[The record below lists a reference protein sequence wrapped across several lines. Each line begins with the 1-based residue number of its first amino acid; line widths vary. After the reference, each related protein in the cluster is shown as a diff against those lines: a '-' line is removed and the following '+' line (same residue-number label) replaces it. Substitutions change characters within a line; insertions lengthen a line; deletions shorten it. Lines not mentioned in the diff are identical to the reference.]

1 MPFLPFVLLIAWQAV
16 SKSASFALGWATA
29 LFFGQVPG
37 NKGRYLSI
45 IALIAAAWVV
55 VVVGFALPL
64 AAGWLLER
72 AGVLSNFDLAAFE
85 VWVLTAAIVLTPP
98 ALAALAEWAE
108 FDGPRSV
115 AGWLRKV
122 PMSYPSTA
130 SLGFAVL
137 QMVVITPF
145 LIVDRVRHDRRLLE
159 VPLVLESGESAHDL
173 SQPVIDALGSLKV
186 GSFERS
192 DLTGPI
198 SWPLRTAGF
207 AARHLLGRV
216 VRGDPVLLEGDDLRV
231 IVYAT
236 NVGILGPQAEAHRA
250 RAAIERELA
259 FSQAFLTWSTDSQKF
274 EEQLRTLYRE
284 HRDDGGAFDGD
295 LDRLQDTIDKA
306 PLASDEW
313 NLLYR
318 LRLQLEREA
327 QNGDTVASNG
337 QSSAHADEHES
348 AGRAREKQ
356 PVSGR

>member
-1 MPFLPFVLLIAWQAV
+1 M
-16 SKSASFALGWATA
+16 
-29 LFFGQVPG
+29 
-37 NKGRYLSI
+37 
-45 IALIAAAWVV
+45 
-55 VVVGFALPL
+55 
-64 AAGWLLER
+64 
-72 AGVLSNFDLAAFE
+72 
-85 VWVLTAAIVLTPP
+85 
-98 ALAALAEWAE
+98 
-108 FDGPRSV
+108 
-115 AGWLRKV
+115 
-122 PMSYPSTA
+122 
-130 SLGFAVL
+130 
-137 QMVVITPF
+137 
-145 LIVDRVRHDRRLLE
+145 
-159 VPLVLESGESAHDL
+159 PLVLESGESAHDL

-236 NVGILGPQAEAHRA
+236 NVGILGPEAEAHRA

-327 QNGDTVASNG
+327 QDGDTAASNG
-337 QSSAHADEHES
+337 ESSAHADEHES

>member
-1 MPFLPFVLLIAWQAV
+1 MPFLPFILLIAWQAV
-16 SKSASFALGWATA
+16 GKSASFALGWATS

-55 VVVGFALPL
+55 VLVGFALPL

-72 AGVLSNFDLAAFE
+72 AGVLSNFDLATLE
-85 VWVLTAAIVLTPP
+85 VWTLTAAIVLTPA

-108 FDGPRSV
+108 FDGPGSV
-115 AGWLRKV
+115 GAWLRKV
-122 PMSYPSTA
+122 PMSDPATA

-145 LIVDRVRHDRRLLE
+145 LIVDRLRHDRRLLE
-159 VPLVLESGESAHDL
+159 LPLVLERGESARDL
-173 SQPVIDALGSLKV
+173 SQPVIDALSSLDV
-186 GSFERS
+186 GSFDRS
-192 DLTGPI
+192 MLTGPI

-216 VRGDPVLLEGDDLRV
+216 VRGDPILLEGDGLRV

-236 NVGILGPQAEAHRA
+236 NVGILGPQDVAHRA

-259 FSQAFLTWSTDSQKF
+259 FSHAFLTWSADSQRF
-274 EEQLRTLYRE
+274 EEELRRLYRA
-284 HRDDGGAFDGD
+284 HREDGGAFDGD
-295 LDRLQDTIDKA
+295 LDRLQDRIDAA
-306 PLASDEW
+306 PLSTDEW

-327 QNGDTVASNG
+327 QDGDTVASNG
-337 QSSAHADEHES
+337 RSSAHAGPHEDAEHRKAAE
-348 AGRAREKQ
+348 R
-356 PVSGR
+356 VSGR